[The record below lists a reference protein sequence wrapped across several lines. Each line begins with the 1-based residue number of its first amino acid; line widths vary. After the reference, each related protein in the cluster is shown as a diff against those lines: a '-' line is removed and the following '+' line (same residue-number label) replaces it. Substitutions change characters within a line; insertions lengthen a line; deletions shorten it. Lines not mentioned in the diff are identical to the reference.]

1 MAWKA
6 LLIKLGDLRIPRY
19 MYCSSSVK
27 GVQLHVFVDASLD
40 AYAAVAY
47 LRVKHGGEIRCSLVA
62 SRNRV
67 APLKPISVPRM
78 ELMAAV
84 LGLRLAKFLE
94 SELSTKIEKRIF
106 WTDARDVLYWIKS
119 DARKY
124 PQFVALRIGEI
135 LEGSEIEDW
144 RWVPSEQNVADEG
157 TKWTKKCEINSSAR
171 WFTGPEFLLQGE
183 SQWPSRAG
191 VDISSECELMYHD
204 EETRVN
210 KSPIDSI
217 MPDPLRF
224 SRLERLR
231 AAQKRVLDFL
241 RYICKEPRGPELVR
255 LFKVKR
261 YVEMDTVFIRA
272 CQEEAFADEI
282 RCLKKGDCVTN
293 RKSTIFKLSPYLD
306 AAGVL
311 RMQGRIE
318 AIEDVEVNVK
328 HPIILPSRHRVT
340 YLIVGYY
347 HRKYHHLHGEIVVNE
362 IRQQYWI
369 PGLRVLVKDIV
380 KNCSA
385 CCIRRAQ
392 PLPPIMGNL
401 PKERLSPFSL
411 PFTYTTRTRG
421 LFRTNGNRRR
431 KTCLLLAEVF
441 LLRCCQTTEVESK
454 YPEMSFAFIPP
465 GSPHMG
471 GAWERMVRSTKS
483 ILTEI
488 LAHAGLREEVLRA
501 ALADAA
507 DETSKRNSWPKGI
520 VAEVHC
526 GKDGQVRSAVVRTT
540 EGFVTRPAVK
550 LAKLDIVMDGN
561 T

>member
-1 MAWKA
+1 
-6 LLIKLGDLRIPRY
+6 
-19 MYCSSSVK
+19 
-27 GVQLHVFVDASLD
+27 
-40 AYAAVAY
+40 
-47 LRVKHGGEIRCSLVA
+47 
-62 SRNRV
+62 
-67 APLKPISVPRM
+67 
-78 ELMAAV
+78 
-84 LGLRLAKFLE
+84 
-94 SELSTKIEKRIF
+94 
-106 WTDARDVLYWIKS
+106 
-119 DARKY
+119 
-124 PQFVALRIGEI
+124 
-135 LEGSEIEDW
+135 
-144 RWVPSEQNVADEG
+144 
-157 TKWTKKCEINSSAR
+157 
-171 WFTGPEFLLQGE
+171 
-183 SQWPSRAG
+183 
-191 VDISSECELMYHD
+191 MYHD

-224 SRLERLR
+224 
-231 AAQKRVLDFL
+231 
-241 RYICKEPRGPELVR
+241 
-255 LFKVKR
+255 
-261 YVEMDTVFIRA
+261 T
-272 CQEEAFADEI
+272 
-282 RCLKKGDCVTN
+282 
-293 RKSTIFKLSPYLD
+293 
-306 AAGVL
+306 GVL
-311 RMQGRIE
+311 RMHGRIE

-369 PGLRVLVKDIV
+369 PGLRALVKDIV

-401 PKERLSPFSL
+401 PKERLSPFTL
-411 PFTYTTRTRG
+411 PFTYTTRTQIVQS
-421 LFRTNGNRRR
+421 LSTDSF
-431 KTCLLLAEVF
+431 LLALKLFTARRGVPVKMLSDNGTNFRGASRVLVKEIE
-441 LLRCCQTTEVESK
+441 RISTSEVESK
-454 YPEMSFAFIPP
+454 YPEMSFGFIPP